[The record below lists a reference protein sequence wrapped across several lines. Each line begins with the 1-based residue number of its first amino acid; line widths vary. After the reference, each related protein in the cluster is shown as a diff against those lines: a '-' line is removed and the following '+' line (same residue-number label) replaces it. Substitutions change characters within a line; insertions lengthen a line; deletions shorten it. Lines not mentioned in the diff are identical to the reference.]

1 MGDETPRTAFDDPD
15 TLRAWQRTLR
25 RSTTALTFWSLSL
38 PGFFVVA
45 TLLWES
51 LVGGSLPVYVI
62 VPLVLVSA
70 VGIGLSER
78 RRSHVKQMKG
88 ILSVYAWQDHAPL
101 KSVHSGDIA
110 HFQLPD
116 PDASNQRVSVVA
128 LRYGLGKQ
136 WRAAMTEARDQG
148 FALAGDPRFG
158 IVITPRGQR
167 ELIAVRP
174 KHPPLS
180 SGRPNG
186 VDEASWQQAQ
196 AAGIAH

>member
-1 MGDETPRTAFDDPD
+1 MGDETRRTAFDDPD
-15 TLRAWQRTLR
+15 TLRAWQRARR
-25 RSTTALTFWSLSL
+25 RSTAALTFWSLSL
-38 PGFFVVA
+38 PGFWVLA

-51 LVGGSLPVYVI
+51 MVGGSLPVYVM

-88 ILSVYAWQDHAPL
+88 ILTVYAWQDHPPL
-101 KSVHSGDIA
+101 QSVLPGDVA

-116 PDASNQRVSVVA
+116 PDASSKKVSVVA
-128 LRYGLGKQ
+128 LRYGLGKR
-136 WRAAMTEARDQG
+136 WRASMTDARAQG

-158 IVITPRGQR
+158 VVITPRGQHAFV
-167 ELIAVRP
+167 AVRP
-174 KHPPLS
+174 KHPPLT

-186 VDEASWQQAQ
+186 VDEVSWQQAQ
-196 AAGIAH
+196 AAGITH